1 MPKRNETLKFST
13 AFQGTAGGITASDLY
28 IPIRHGASWIANGR
42 NEDYGSWIKLS
53 NETYNLDPSRNDI
66 TTDPN
71 FNIK

>member
-1 MPKRNETLKFST
+1 MPKRNETLKFT
-13 AFQGTAGGITASDLY
+13 AK
-28 IPIRHGASWIANGR
+28 WIANGR
-42 NEDYGSWIKLS
+42 NEGYGSWIKLS